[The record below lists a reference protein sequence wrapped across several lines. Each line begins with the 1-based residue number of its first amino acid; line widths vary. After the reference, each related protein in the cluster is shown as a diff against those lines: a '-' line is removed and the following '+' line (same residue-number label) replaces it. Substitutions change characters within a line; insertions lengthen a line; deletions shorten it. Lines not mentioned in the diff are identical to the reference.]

1 MLNQGA
7 TFQAVQAPFHV
18 MTKPIGP
25 ICNLDCKYCFYLE
38 KEALYTDGKWRMAPD
53 VLENYIRQYIEAQPT
68 QQVSF
73 AWQGGEPTLLG
84 VDFFRKVVEL
94 QKRYANGKTIEN
106 AFQTNATL
114 LDDDWGAFLKENDVL
129 LGVSIDGP
137 KEIHDA
143 YRVDKKGNSTFD
155 QVMRGIEVL
164 QRHDVRF
171 NTLTCLNR
179 VTSKKPIEI
188 YRFLKGIG
196 SEFLQFIP
204 IVERRPGVQA
214 QKWGLDLASP
224 EDDSDGDKDLPVFG
238 WSVLPKDFGEF
249 YVRIFDRWIRKDVGK
264 VYVQLFE
271 TALSKWIGIPGGLC
285 VHAETC
291 GDALAIE
298 HNGDLYSCDHFV
310 YPQYK
315 LGNLKDTP
323 LAEMVGSPRQ
333 RQFGLNKRDSL
344 PQYCRDCEVRFAC
357 NGGCPKDRF
366 LHTPAGDPGLHYLC
380 AGYRRFFNHIDAPMR
395 AMAHLYQQQRPAGEV
410 MELVAQKKL
419 PGYKPA
425 K

>member
-1 MLNQGA
+1 
-7 TFQAVQAPFHV
+7 

-25 ICNLDCKYCFYLE
+25 ICNLGCKYCFYLE
-38 KEALYTDGKWRMAPD
+38 KESLYADGKWRMAPE
-53 VLENYIRQYIEAQPT
+53 VLENYIRQYIQAQPT
-68 QQVSF
+68 DHVSF

-84 VDFFRKVVEL
+84 VDFFRRVVAL
-94 QKRYANGKTIEN
+94 QDQYANGKTIEN

-114 LDDDWGAFLKENDVL
+114 LNDQWAAFLKEHDFLV
-129 LGVSIDGP
+129 GVSIDGP
-137 KEIHDA
+137 KELHDV
-143 YRVDKKGNSTFD
+143 YRVDKQGRSTFD
-155 QVMRGIEVL
+155 EVMRGIETL

-179 VTSKKPIEI
+179 VTSKKPLEV

-204 IVERRPGVQA
+204 IIERRPGAQA
-214 QKWGLDLASP
+214 TQWGLDLAAP
-224 EDDSDGDKDLPVFG
+224 DDAGEDEGDLPVYG

-249 YVRIFDRWIRKDVGK
+249 YIRIFDRWIRKDVGR
-264 VYVQLFE
+264 VFVQLFE
-271 TALSKWIGIPGGLC
+271 TAFSKWIGAPGGIC

-315 LGNLKDTP
+315 LGNLQETP
-323 LAEMVGSPRQ
+323 LSEMVDSVKQ
-333 RQFGLNKRDSL
+333 RAFGNAKRDTL

-357 NGGCPKDRF
+357 NGGCPKHRF
-366 LHTPAGDPGLHYLC
+366 LTTPGGDPGLHYLC

-395 AMAHLYQQQRPAGEV
+395 AMAALRSRGLPAAEV
-410 MELVAQKKL
+410 MPLAAGKRIA
-419 PGYKPA
+419 GYKPW